1 MCTLFILSLLVGGL
15 RMSRHGKLSGSPFQV
30 ESIFYKYA
38 IENECNDCQ
47 LKKEIPQCPHY
58 KLKNNSCGLFNSGY
72 QACAAHKC
80 RFLRLEQR
88 RNNTCH
94 QCAYFYDGY
103 CAHKKGQ
110 KTTNP
115 SIASYCC
122 FFNNEP
128 VTVKR
133 VRNDI
138 LISVLKNEIET
149 CNITIKRSKKYIK
162 EAQKELTSNKVSE
175 SDRKYLENK
184 IIVRY
189 NRIFEFEKKLSVL
202 RQKLANAEK
211 QRKNS
216 T

>member
-1 MCTLFILSLLVGGL
+1 M
-15 RMSRHGKLSGSPFQV
+15 
-30 ESIFYKYA
+30 
-38 IENECNDCQ
+38 
-47 LKKEIPQCPHY
+47 
-58 KLKNNSCGLFNSGY
+58 
-72 QACAAHKC
+72 
-80 RFLRLEQR
+80 
-88 RNNTCH
+88 
-94 QCAYFYDGY
+94 
-103 CAHKKGQ
+103 
-110 KTTNP
+110 
-115 SIASYCC
+115 
-122 FFNNEP
+122 
-128 VTVKR
+128 TVKR

>member
-1 MCTLFILSLLVGGL
+1 
-15 RMSRHGKLSGSPFQV
+15 MSRHGKLSGSPFQV

-80 RFLRLEQR
+80 RFFRLEQR

-110 KTTNP
+110 KTTNL

-189 NRIFEFEKKLSVL
+189 NRIW
-202 RQKLANAEK
+202 
-211 QRKNS
+211 
-216 T
+216 

>member
-1 MCTLFILSLLVGGL
+1 M
-15 RMSRHGKLSGSPFQV
+15 
-30 ESIFYKYA
+30 
-38 IENECNDCQ
+38 
-47 LKKEIPQCPHY
+47 
-58 KLKNNSCGLFNSGY
+58 
-72 QACAAHKC
+72 
-80 RFLRLEQR
+80 
-88 RNNTCH
+88 
-94 QCAYFYDGY
+94 
-103 CAHKKGQ
+103 
-110 KTTNP
+110 
-115 SIASYCC
+115 
-122 FFNNEP
+122 
-128 VTVKR
+128 TVKR

-189 NRIFEFEKKLSVL
+189 NRIFEFEKKLSAL